1 VVCSCYINY
10 VLGGRNVVTP
20 RFIRHFN
27 QVAINSFDDT
37 TMSRIFSSILDWHF
51 NRFEFSQAI
60 KTSLTMLVDATM
72 SIFKW
77 SVDNL
82 LPTPAK
88 THYTFNLRDFSKV
101 IQGISLSKPSTF
113 NSTTKVFRLWTHE
126 VYRVFYDRLVTD
138 EDREMLFSQV
148 TKTISEVFQTSPDKA
163 FKHISTG
170 PVDTQ
175 SGLPALLE
183 DDMRSVV
190 FGNFMT
196 KSTPK
201 EPAEYVELV
210 NFEEMALKLNEQ
222 LAEYNILKK
231 TKLNLV
237 LFRFAI
243 EHISRICR
251 ILRLPGGNALLVG
264 VGGSGRQSLT
274 RLSAFITEYEIFQ
287 IEISKSYGRAEW
299 RDDLKKILLM
309 AGADNKKT
317 VFLFPDTQ
325 IKEESF
331 IEDIGNLLNS
341 GDVPNLFAG
350 EEKQEIFHKCTDSAT
365 EEGKYGDG
373 SLATLYTYFIE
384 RVKKNL
390 HIVLCM
396 SPIGNAFR
404 ARLRQYSSLINCC
417 TIDWFQ
423 AWPDDA
429 LQAVAQQFLADVDIN
444 PELLPSINQM
454 CRFFHKSSKAV
465 SQKFLVELSR
475 YNYVTPTSYLE
486 LLQSF
491 KAIYFSKLGEV
502 SGVKKRY
509 DGGLEKL
516 KFAEEQVFKMQKDLS
531 DLQPELKKTTE
542 ETVEMLVVIEKESV
556 EVEATRLIVSAEE
569 SSASEKANKAAGM
582 KNECES
588 DLAEALP
595 LLNNALAAL
604 DTLKK
609 NDIDLV
615 KAMKNPPD
623 GVKLVMEAVCVMK
636 DLKAEKIPD
645 PAGTGR
651 MILDYWRTAQK
662 MIGDPKFLE
671 SLRLYDKDDIP
682 VAVIKKI
689 RANYI
694 PNPEFKPEK
703 VRNASSAAEGLF
715 FSV

>member
-1 VVCSCYINY
+1 
-10 VLGGRNVVTP
+10 
-20 RFIRHFN
+20 
-27 QVAINSFDDT
+27 
-37 TMSRIFSSILDWHF
+37 
-51 NRFEFSQAI
+51 
-60 KTSLTMLVDATM
+60 MLVDATM

-113 NSTTKVFRLWTHE
+113 NSTTKIFRLWTHE

-138 EDREMLFSQV
+138 EDRLLLFNQV
-148 TKTISEVFQTSPDKA
+148 NSTISDVFQTSPDKA

-170 PVDTQ
+170 AVDTE

-196 KSTPK
+196 KS
-201 EPAEYVELV
+201 EGDDIAEYVELV
-210 NFEEMALKLNEQ
+210 NFEEMADKLNEQ
-222 LAEYNILKK
+222 LGEYNTLKK

-274 RLSAFITEYEIFQ
+274 KLSAFITEYELFQ
-287 IEISKSYGRAEW
+287 IEISKSYGRIDW
-299 RDDLKKILLM
+299 REDLKRIMLM

-331 IEDIGNLLNS
+331 IEDVSNLLNS
-341 GDVPNLFAG
+341 GDVPNLFASD
-350 EEKQEIFHKCTDSAT
+350 EKQDIFFKCNEAAT
-365 EEGKYGDG
+365 EEGKFGDG
-373 SLATLYTYFIE
+373 SIVTLYNYFID

-396 SPIGNAFR
+396 SPIGTAFR
-404 ARLRQYSSLINCC
+404 SRLRQYSSLINCC

-423 AWPDDA
+423 EWPDDA
-429 LQAVAQQFLADVDIN
+429 LQAVAQQFLADVDISA
-444 PELLPSINQM
+444 EFLPSINQM
-454 CRFFHKSSKAV
+454 CRFFHNSSKAV
-465 SQKFLVELSR
+465 SKKFLVGLGR

-491 KAIYFSKLGEV
+491 KAIYFTKLGEV

-516 KFAEEQVFKMQKDLS
+516 KFAEEQVFKMQQDLS
-531 DLQPELKKTTE
+531 DLQPQLKKTTE
-542 ETVEMLVVIEKESV
+542 ETLEMLVVIETESI
-556 EVEATRLIVSAEE
+556 EVEATRKIVSAEE
-569 SSASEKANKAAGM
+569 ELASEKAEKAAGT
-582 KNECES
+582 KNEVEG

-609 NDIDLV
+609 QDIDLV

-645 PAGTGR
+645 PSGSGR
-651 MILDYWRTAQK
+651 MVLDYWRTAQK

-689 RANYI
+689 RTTYI

-703 VRNASSAAEGLF
+703 VRNASSAAEGLIF
-715 FSV
+715 TKLIS